1 VSRTPRLEEQL
12 CFAIYSASRAFGRAY
27 APILEKLGLTYL
39 QYAVLMVLWERDRI
53 SVRELGDRLALDS
66 GTLTPLLKRLER
78 AGIVTRERDT
88 ADERVVRIGLTA
100 AGRKLE
106 KKARDVPGALACRM
120 GVDPSPRAV
129 AEIAALRDE
138 MQRLTRA
145 LDGASDG
152 APATSVR
159 GATRRRAARRS

>member
-1 VSRTPRLEEQL
+1 MSARTPRLDQQL

-39 QYAVLMVLWERDRI
+39 QYAVLMVLWERDGI

-78 AGIVTRERDT
+78 AGVVTRVRDA

-106 KKARDVPGALACRM
+106 KKAQDVPGALACRM
-120 GVDPSPRAV
+120 GVTPSPRAA
-129 AEIAALRDE
+129 AEVAALRDAV
-138 MQRLTRA
+138 QRLTRA
-145 LDGASDG
+145 LDAASGAE
-152 APATSVR
+152 TQ
-159 GATRRRAARRS
+159 GATRGLRRNARP